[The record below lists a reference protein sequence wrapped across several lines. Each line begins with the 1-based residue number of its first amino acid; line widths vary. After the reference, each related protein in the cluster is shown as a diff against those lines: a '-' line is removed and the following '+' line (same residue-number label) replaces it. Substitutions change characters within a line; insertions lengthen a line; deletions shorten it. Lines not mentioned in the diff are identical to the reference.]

1 MSFFFKV
8 GFERYPY
15 FKQLGLVWANC
26 LIQQQLSSAYLA
38 KSMGKGPIFLRSEA
52 QSPPSTY
59 SITIHR
65 CFLVSK
71 LHHIPTTNGFSAN
84 VKMSLS
90 ANTCCTFKTK
100 WIWNSQALA
109 GYAQHCYSVFAR
121 FSSAL
126 SCFAFLFCFILIIKK
141 TTVFNLLRIRK
152 LTSPIQTAVSL
163 IMILILTQGGFFM
176 HLWELERERLFNFL
190 NFSWQYLK

>member
-1 MSFFFKV
+1 MFFLKV
-8 GFERYPY
+8 GYERYPY
-15 FKQLGLVWANC
+15 FKQLGLGLGLGLVWLVASVASVANC

-38 KSMGKGPIFLRSEA
+38 KSIGRGPIFLRSEA

-100 WIWNSQALA
+100 WIWNSQAPA

-126 SCFAFLFCFILIIKK
+126 FCFAFYFVWF
-141 TTVFNLLRIRK
+141 
-152 LTSPIQTAVSL
+152 
-163 IMILILTQGGFFM
+163 
-176 HLWELERERLFNFL
+176 
-190 NFSWQYLK
+190 